1 MLLARWIVK
10 DFNTFLDHVMEN
22 FSASYPYG
30 LSKTEVVRLSFQAW
44 CAVEAARMNPTP
56 LLIDAPPAEIP

>member
-10 DFNTFLDHVMEN
+10 DFNAFLDHVMVN

-44 CAVEAARMNPTP
+44 CAAEAARMNAEEMLVSVPVV
-56 LLIDAPPAEIP
+56 APE